1 MNNKDVFTPYENFV
15 FLEKISKYSVIFK
28 SVYELG
34 NAQYSNQIETACV
47 CKDKN
52 NNLLYL
58 INYDFFWSLN
68 ETEQLFVI
76 CHESLHLFFKHI
88 NQIEKLNLNP
98 KVANYAMDIVINE
111 TLVTHFGFNR
121 HEMPIAKNA
130 CFIDTIFKQEQIEKY
145 DLDLSKGYKYFYDV
159 LMKELQEKNIELA
172 KQLSNSVNLDDHQA
186 SLPSNTQPIQSDETF
201 DNSEMDEDKQSQ
213 QQASQ
218 DEDNNQQNDNM
229 LQNTSSNGGSGN
241 NEDLDDSIGNTK
253 GNPIDDDF
261 LDQLIEDVENET
273 EMKLDNIEEKIK
285 DFQINRYGGDSG
297 KYNLEDFLKKDKTK
311 KATIIQEKKWK
322 KLVKWVNPSIFDELD
337 IEEPSFAKESYPF
350 MFTLDNNMI
359 MPGIKET
366 QEYSKLK
373 IDLYFFFDVSGSCL
387 RYQPAFID
395 IVQNIPLNLFNPHL
409 FAFDTKVKNFEF
421 DWKTKKVKKQ
431 IKAGGGTIF
440 HIIEEKIQQ
449 DLKNNV
455 IKKYPSF
462 VCVLTDGMANTIN
475 NIPKNKEKNW
485 LWLLINMDS
494 EKIKHVPQNQ
504 VIFNREQWDFIKRNR
519 VIPFYDN
526 QFDINNPKI
535 NSKIKE
541 GCKIFPL
548 NHL

>member
-1 MNNKDVFTPYENFV
+1 MTNKDVFTPYEKFV

-47 CKDKN
+47 CKDEN

-76 CHESLHLFFKHI
+76 CHESLHLFFKHL
-88 NQIEKLNLNP
+88 NQIEKLKLNP

-121 HEMPIAKNA
+121 YEMPIAKNA
-130 CFIDTIFKQEQIEKY
+130 CFIDTVFKQEQIEKY

-159 LMKELQEKNIELA
+159 LMKELKEKNIELA
-172 KQLSNSVNLDDHQA
+172 KILSNSVSLDDHQA
-186 SLPSNTQPIQSDETF
+186 RLPSNTQPIQSDETF
-201 DNSEMDEDKQSQ
+201 DNSEMDGDKQSQ
-213 QQASQ
+213 QQTSQ
-218 DEDNNQQNDNM
+218 DGDNNQQNDNM
-229 LQNTSSNGGSGN
+229 LRNTSSNGGLGN
-241 NEDLDDSIGNTK
+241 NEDLDDSIGNNI
-253 GNPIDDDF
+253 GDPIDDDF

-273 EMKLDNIEEKIK
+273 EMKLDNIEEKLK

-297 KYNLEDFLKKDKTK
+297 QYNLEDFLKKDKTEK
-311 KATIIQEKKWK
+311 TTIIQEKKWK

-395 IVQNIPLNLFNPHL
+395 IVKNIPLNLFKPHL
-409 FAFDTKVKNFEF
+409 FAFDTKVKDFEF

-431 IKAGGGTIF
+431 IKAGGGTLF

-462 VCVLTDGMANTIN
+462 VCVLTDGMANQIN

-485 LWLLINMDS
+485 LWLLINMDG

-504 VIFNREQWDFIKRNR
+504 VLFNKEQWYFIMNNR
-519 VIPFYDN
+519 VIPFYDK

>member
-1 MNNKDVFTPYENFV
+1 MTNKDVFTPYEKFV

-47 CKDKN
+47 CKDEN

-76 CHESLHLFFKHI
+76 CHESLHLFFKHL
-88 NQIEKLNLNP
+88 NQIEKLKLNP

-130 CFIDTIFKQEQIEKY
+130 CFIDTVFKQEQIEKY

-159 LMKELQEKNIELA
+159 LMKELKEKNVELA
-172 KQLSNSVNLDDHQA
+172 KLLSNSVSLDDHQA

-201 DNSEMDEDKQSQ
+201 DNSEMDGDKQSQ

-218 DEDNNQQNDNM
+218 DGDNNQQNDNM
-229 LQNTSSNGGSGN
+229 SQNTSSNSGSGN
-241 NEDLDDSIGNTK
+241 NEDLDDSIDNTK

-297 KYNLEDFLKKDKTK
+297 QYNLEDFLKKDKTEK
-311 KATIIQEKKWK
+311 TTIIQEKKWK

-395 IVQNIPLNLFNPHL
+395 IVKNIPLNLFNPHL
-409 FAFDTKVKNFEF
+409 FAFDTKVKDFEF

-431 IKAGGGTIF
+431 IRAGGGTYF

-449 DLKNNV
+449 DLKNK
-455 IKKYPSF
+455 IIPKYPSF
-462 VCVLTDGMANTIN
+462 VCILTDGMATPIH

-485 LWLLINMDS
+485 LWLLINMDG

>member
-1 MNNKDVFTPYENFV
+1 MTNKDVFTPYEKFV

-47 CKDKN
+47 CKDEN

-76 CHESLHLFFKHI
+76 CHESLHLFFKHL
-88 NQIEKLNLNP
+88 NQIEKLKLNP

-130 CFIDTIFKQEQIEKY
+130 CFIDTVFKQEQIEKY

-159 LMKELQEKNIELA
+159 LMKELKEKNVELA
-172 KQLSNSVNLDDHQA
+172 KLLSNSVSLDDHQA
-186 SLPSNTQPIQSDETF
+186 NLPSNTQPIQSDETF
-201 DNSEMDEDKQSQ
+201 DNSEMDGDKQSQ
-213 QQASQ
+213 QASKNG
-218 DEDNNQQNDNM
+218 DNNQQNDNIS
-229 LQNTSSNGGSGN
+229 QNTSSNGGLGN
-241 NEDLDDSIGNTK
+241 NEDLDDSIGNNT
-253 GNPIDDDF
+253 GDPIDDDF

-273 EMKLDNIEEKIK
+273 EIKLDNIEEKIK

-297 KYNLEDFLKKDKTK
+297 QYNLEDFLKKDKTEK
-311 KATIIQEKKWK
+311 TTIIQEKKWK

-350 MFTLDNNMI
+350 MFTLNHNMI

-395 IVQNIPLNLFNPHL
+395 IVKNIPLNLFNPHL
-409 FAFDTKVKNFEF
+409 FAFDTKVKDFEF

-431 IKAGGGTIF
+431 IKAGGGTLF

-462 VCVLTDGMANTIN
+462 VCVLTDGMANQIN

-485 LWLLINMDS
+485 LWLLINMDG

-504 VIFNREQWDFIKRNR
+504 VLFNKEQWYFIMNNR
-519 VIPFYDN
+519 VIPFYDK

-535 NSKIKE
+535 NSKIKK

>member
-1 MNNKDVFTPYENFV
+1 MTNKDVFTPYEKFV

-47 CKDKN
+47 CKDEN

-76 CHESLHLFFKHI
+76 CHESLHLFFKHL
-88 NQIEKLNLNP
+88 NQIEKLKLNP

-130 CFIDTIFKQEQIEKY
+130 CFIDTVFKQEQIEKY

-159 LMKELQEKNIELA
+159 LMKELKEKNVELA
-172 KQLSNSVNLDDHQA
+172 KLLSNSVSLDDHQA
-186 SLPSNTQPIQSDETF
+186 NLPSNTQPIQSNETF
-201 DNSEMDEDKQSQ
+201 DNSEMDGDKQSQ

-218 DEDNNQQNDNM
+218 DGDHNQQNDNM
-229 LQNTSSNGGSGN
+229 SQNTSSNGSSGN
-241 NEDLDDSIGNTK
+241 NEDLDDSIGNNI
-253 GNPIDDDF
+253 GDPIDDDF

-297 KYNLEDFLKKDKTK
+297 QYNLEDFLKKDKTEK
-311 KATIIQEKKWK
+311 NTIIQEKKWK

-359 MPGIKET
+359 IPGIKET

-395 IVQNIPLNLFNPHL
+395 IIKNIPLNLFKPHL
-409 FAFDTKVKNFEF
+409 FAFDTKVKDFEF

-431 IKAGGGTIF
+431 IKAGGGTLF

-462 VCVLTDGMANTIN
+462 VCVLTDGMANQIN

-485 LWLLINMDS
+485 LWLLINMDG

-504 VIFNREQWDFIKRNR
+504 VLFNKEQWYFIMNNR
-519 VIPFYDN
+519 VIPFYDK

>member
-1 MNNKDVFTPYENFV
+1 
-15 FLEKISKYSVIFK
+15 
-28 SVYELG
+28 
-34 NAQYSNQIETACV
+34 
-47 CKDKN
+47 
-52 NNLLYL
+52 
-58 INYDFFWSLN
+58 
-68 ETEQLFVI
+68 
-76 CHESLHLFFKHI
+76 
-88 NQIEKLNLNP
+88 
-98 KVANYAMDIVINE
+98 
-111 TLVTHFGFNR
+111 
-121 HEMPIAKNA
+121 
-130 CFIDTIFKQEQIEKY
+130 
-145 DLDLSKGYKYFYDV
+145 
-159 LMKELQEKNIELA
+159 MKELKEKNVELA
-172 KQLSNSVNLDDHQA
+172 KLLSNSVSLDDHQV

-201 DNSEMDEDKQSQ
+201 DNSEMDADKQSQ

-218 DEDNNQQNDNM
+218 DGDNNQQNDNM
-229 LQNTSSNGGSGN
+229 SQNTSSNSDSGN
-241 NEDLDDSIGNTK
+241 NEDLDDSIGNNI
-253 GNPIDDDF
+253 GDPIDDDF

-297 KYNLEDFLKKDKTK
+297 QYNLEDFLKKDKTEK
-311 KATIIQEKKWK
+311 NTIIQEKKWK

-350 MFTLDNNMI
+350 MFTLDDNMI
-359 MPGIKET
+359 MTGVKET

-387 RYQPAFID
+387 KYQPAFID
-395 IVQNIPLNLFNPHL
+395 IVKNIPLNLFNPHL
-409 FAFDTKVKNFEF
+409 FAFDTKVKDFEF

-431 IKAGGGTIF
+431 IKAGGGTLF

-462 VCVLTDGMANTIN
+462 VCVLTDGMANRIN

-485 LWLLINMDS
+485 LWLLINMDG

-504 VIFNREQWDFIKRNR
+504 VLFNKEQWYFIMNNR
-519 VIPFYDN
+519 VIPFYDK

>member
-1 MNNKDVFTPYENFV
+1 MNNKDVFTPYEKFV

-218 DEDNNQQNDNM
+218 DEDNNQQNNNM

-409 FAFDTKVKNFEF
+409 FAFDTKVKEFEF

-485 LWLLINMDS
+485 LWLLINIDS
-494 EKIKHVPQNQ
+494 EKIKHVPQNK

>member
-1 MNNKDVFTPYENFV
+1 MTNKDVFTPYEKFV

-47 CKDKN
+47 CKDEN

-76 CHESLHLFFKHI
+76 CHESLHLFFKHL
-88 NQIEKLNLNP
+88 NQIEKLKLNP

-130 CFIDTIFKQEQIEKY
+130 CFIDTVFKQEQIEKY

-159 LMKELQEKNIELA
+159 LMKELKEKNVELA
-172 KQLSNSVNLDDHQA
+172 KLLSNSVSLDDHQA
-186 SLPSNTQPIQSDETF
+186 NLPSNTQPIQSNETF
-201 DNSEMDEDKQSQ
+201 DNSEMDGDKQSQ

-218 DEDNNQQNDNM
+218 DGDHNQQNDNM
-229 LQNTSSNGGSGN
+229 SQNTSSNGSSGN
-241 NEDLDDSIGNTK
+241 NEDLDDSIGNNI
-253 GNPIDDDF
+253 GDPIDDDF

-297 KYNLEDFLKKDKTK
+297 QYNLEDFLKKDKTEK
-311 KATIIQEKKWK
+311 NTIIQEKKWK

-395 IVQNIPLNLFNPHL
+395 IIKNIPLNLFKPHL
-409 FAFDTKVKNFEF
+409 FAFDTKVKDFEF

-431 IKAGGGTIF
+431 IKAGGGTLF

-462 VCVLTDGMANTIN
+462 VCVLTDGMANQIN

-485 LWLLINMDS
+485 LWLLINMDG

-504 VIFNREQWDFIKRNR
+504 VLFNKEQWYFIMNNR
-519 VIPFYDN
+519 VIPFYDK

>member
-1 MNNKDVFTPYENFV
+1 MTNKDVFTPYEKFV

-47 CKDKN
+47 CKDEN

-76 CHESLHLFFKHI
+76 CHESLHLFFKHL
-88 NQIEKLNLNP
+88 NQIEKLKLNP

-130 CFIDTIFKQEQIEKY
+130 CFIDTVFKQEQIEKY
-145 DLDLSKGYKYFYDV
+145 DLNLSKGYKYFYDV
-159 LMKELQEKNIELA
+159 LMKELKEKNVELA
-172 KQLSNSVNLDDHQA
+172 KLLSNSVSLDDHQA
-186 SLPSNTQPIQSDETF
+186 SLPSNTQPIPSDETF
-201 DNSEMDEDKQSQ
+201 DNSEMDGDKQSP

-218 DEDNNQQNDNM
+218 DGNHNQQNDNM
-229 LQNTSSNGGSGN
+229 SQNTSSNGGSGN
-241 NEDLDDSIGNTK
+241 NEDLDDSIGNNT
-253 GNPIDDDF
+253 GDPIDDDF

-297 KYNLEDFLKKDKTK
+297 QYNLEDFLKKDKTEK
-311 KATIIQEKKWK
+311 TTIIQEKKWK

-337 IEEPSFAKESYPF
+337 IEEPSFAKDSYPF
-350 MFTLDNNMI
+350 MFTLDDNMI
-359 MPGIKET
+359 MPGVKET

-395 IVQNIPLNLFNPHL
+395 IVKNIPLNLFNPHL
-409 FAFDTKVKNFEF
+409 FAFDTKVKDFEF

-431 IKAGGGTIF
+431 IKAGGGTLF

-462 VCVLTDGMANTIN
+462 VCVLTDGMANQIN

-494 EKIKHVPQNQ
+494 EKIKHVPQHQ
-504 VIFNREQWDFIKRNR
+504 VLFNKEQWYFIMNNR
-519 VIPFYDN
+519 VIPFYDK

>member
-1 MNNKDVFTPYENFV
+1 MTNKDVFTPYEKFV

-47 CKDKN
+47 CKDEN

-76 CHESLHLFFKHI
+76 CHESLHLFFKHL
-88 NQIEKLNLNP
+88 NQIEKLKLNP

-130 CFIDTIFKQEQIEKY
+130 CFIDTVFKQEQIEKY

-159 LMKELQEKNIELA
+159 LMKELKEKNVELA
-172 KQLSNSVNLDDHQA
+172 KLLSNSVSLDDHQA

-201 DNSEMDEDKQSQ
+201 DNSEMDGDKQSQ
-213 QQASQ
+213 QASKNG
-218 DEDNNQQNDNM
+218 DNNQQNDNIS
-229 LQNTSSNGGSGN
+229 QNTSSNGGLGN
-241 NEDLDDSIGNTK
+241 NEDLDDSIGNNT
-253 GNPIDDDF
+253 GDPIDDDF

-273 EMKLDNIEEKIK
+273 EIKLDNIEEKIK

-297 KYNLEDFLKKDKTK
+297 QYNLEDFLKKDKTEK
-311 KATIIQEKKWK
+311 TTIIQEKKWK

-350 MFTLDNNMI
+350 MFTLNHNMI

-395 IVQNIPLNLFNPHL
+395 IVKNIPLNLFNPHL
-409 FAFDTKVKNFEF
+409 FAFDTKVKDFEF

-431 IKAGGGTIF
+431 IKAGGGTLF

-462 VCVLTDGMANTIN
+462 VCVLTDGMANQIN

-485 LWLLINMDS
+485 LWLLINMDG

-504 VIFNREQWDFIKRNR
+504 VLFNKEQWYFIMNNR
-519 VIPFYDN
+519 VIPFYDK

-535 NSKIKE
+535 NSKIKK